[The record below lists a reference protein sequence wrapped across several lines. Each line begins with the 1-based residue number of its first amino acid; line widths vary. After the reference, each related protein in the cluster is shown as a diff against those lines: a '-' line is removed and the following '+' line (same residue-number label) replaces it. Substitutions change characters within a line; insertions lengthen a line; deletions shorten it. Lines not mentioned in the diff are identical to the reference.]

1 MQTSRN
7 ELIQEISAL
16 KKQNRA
22 YQEQQPDCNQF
33 LEIQNDLRKSKE
45 YADLLFLMVPS
56 AIFIV
61 NTDRIITRW
70 NRKCEEITGYS
81 AQEAIGKP
89 CSLVCLQ
96 SDDCRLFNPELKK
109 PIIGMECSL
118 LTQDGSFRNAKKSAD
133 LLLDDHGE
141 IIGGIECF
149 EDITEQKSMLVKL
162 INEQSKLKS
171 ILQATGQ
178 GMHIVNKD
186 YTIEFQNNIL
196 QDLFGDRIG
205 KKCYAVYKQRNTPCD
220 VCRMQI
226 ALQTDKQQTT
236 ELTMVNN
243 RCYTQRYAPFVDTDK
258 EKKCLILL
266 QDITEEKV
274 YQAETMRTSQLASLG
289 ELSAGVAHEINNPI
303 NGIINYA
310 QLLLDDFHDQPDS
323 QNMLGRI
330 TKEGERIANIVSK
343 LLAFARQNNDHDE
356 QPHAIDVS
364 TVLEDSFVLLKHQ
377 FLNDHII
384 YKVHIPEPLLPVM
397 AIHQQLQQVFI
408 NLLSNARY
416 ALNKKFPTLDN
427 EKRLDITCSKV
438 EHNGKPF
445 VRILFQDQGCG
456 IPDEIIKLV
465 CNPFFSTKE
474 PGEGTGL
481 GLSISRSIISS
492 FGGFMFIESEAGRH
506 TKIKVDLPTMQHSK
520 DISLSQSH

>member
-7 ELIQEISAL
+7 ELIQEIFTL

-22 YQEQQPDCNQF
+22 YQEQQPDCSQF
-33 LEIQNDLRKSKE
+33 LEIQKDLRKSKE

-61 NTDRIITRW
+61 NTNKIITGW

-81 AQEAIGKP
+81 AKEAIGQT
-89 CSLVCLQ
+89 CAIVCLQ
-96 SDDCRLFNPELKK
+96 SDNCRLFSPTIEK
-109 PIIGMECSL
+109 PIIGRECSL
-118 LTQDGSFRNAKKSAD
+118 LTKAGTIRNAKKSAD
-133 LLLDDHGE
+133 LLLDDNGE

-149 EDITEQKSMLVKL
+149 EDITEQKSMLDKL
-162 INEQSKLKS
+162 FNEKSKLKS

-196 QDLFGDRIG
+196 KNLFSDTLGQR
-205 KKCYAVYKQRNTPCD
+205 CYFVYKQRTTPCD

-266 QDITEEKV
+266 QDITEEKI

-310 QLLLDDFHDQPDS
+310 QLLLDDSQDQPDS

-343 LLAFARQNNDHDE
+343 LLAFSRQNNDNDE
-356 QPHAIDVS
+356 PIREVDLA

-384 YKVHIPEPLLPVM
+384 YKVHFQEPILPVM

-408 NLLSNARY
+408 NLLSNAKY

-438 EHNGKPF
+438 EHNGTPF

-456 IPDEIIKLV
+456 IPPEIIKLA

-474 PGEGTGL
+474 PGAGTGL
-481 GLSISRSIISS
+481 GLSISRSIITS
-492 FGGFMFIESEAGRH
+492 FGGFLFIESEEGKF
-506 TKIKVDLPTMQHSK
+506 TKIKVDLPTMH
-520 DISLSQSH
+520 LSQHN